1 MSEPAPEP
9 VAVQPPEAL
18 LRELAEAIARASDPY
33 QDDPPAP
40 APTAADELLT
50 VTPDPTTAQATLQE
64 ESA

>member
-9 VAVQPPEAL
+9 VAVQPSEAL

-40 APTAADELLT
+40 APSAVEELLT
-50 VTPDPTTAQATLQE
+50 VTLDPATIQTTLQE